1 MRILHKKQTFDN
13 VWEASEI
20 NYQYLFAR
28 AVFFQQK
35 RQPEPPPLNVLRLP
49 ALAVY
54 WSFKLLSLP
63 FEATADGST
72 SKEML
77 RRITEWLAS
86 GFTYSPFIYTD
97 VARNIQV
104 HAKRE
109 EGMMPEYV
117 GTTIGTRNTYDSWR
131 NGTDE
136 EDLLENIENHIND
149 HVDEV
154 AQQERW
160 RSKFLQRITRAVSQS
175 EDAVQEQLSKQQAT
189 LDQVREA
196 LDALL
201 KKEKSV

>member
-1 MRILHKKQTFDN
+1 
-13 VWEASEI
+13 
-20 NYQYLFAR
+20 
-28 AVFFQQK
+28 
-35 RQPEPPPLNVLRLP
+35 
-49 ALAVY
+49 
-54 WSFKLLSLP
+54 
-63 FEATADGST
+63 
-72 SKEML
+72 
-77 RRITEWLAS
+77 
-86 GFTYSPFIYTD
+86 
-97 VARNIQV
+97 
-104 HAKRE
+104 
-109 EGMMPEYV
+109 MPEYV

-160 RSKFLQRITRAVSQS
+160 RSKFLQRITRAVNQS